1 MNLNFN
7 FVSYK
12 EKKIMKIYKI
22 IITVLCTLFII
33 NCSSEPA
40 PQPGGPTEILNT
52 FVEASKTKDVET
64 MKRALSKGT
73 MSLIEQSAQKQNT
86 SIDELL
92 KNEEGT
98 LVRELPETQNEK
110 IEGDAATLEV
120 KNVETGEFDE
130 IPFVKEGGTW
140 RLALDKIVKE
150 INNEESNTPTVEDT
164 SGSNTS
170 KPVGDTPPNAAANK
184 PETNKNQ

>member
-1 MNLNFN
+1 
-7 FVSYK
+7 
-12 EKKIMKIYKI
+12 MKIYK

-52 FVEASKTKDVET
+52 FVEASKTKDIEA

-73 MSLIEQSAQKQNT
+73 MSLIEQSAQKKNT
-86 SIDELL
+86 SVDELL
-92 KNEEGT
+92 KNEQGT
-98 LVRELPETQNEK
+98 LVRELPETRNEK
-110 IEGDAATLEV
+110 IEGDMATLEV

-130 IPFVKEGGTW
+130 IPFVKEGGAW
-140 RLALDKIVKE
+140 RLALDEIVEE
-150 INNEESNTPTVEDT
+150 INDEETSVPTVEDT
-164 SGSNTS
+164 SNSNAS
-170 KPVGDTPPNAAANK
+170 KPGGGTKPNAAANK

>member
-1 MNLNFN
+1 
-7 FVSYK
+7 
-12 EKKIMKIYKI
+12 MKIYK

-40 PQPGGPTEILNT
+40 PQPGGPTEVLNT

-86 SIDELL
+86 SVDELL

-98 LVRELPETQNEK
+98 LVRELPETRKEK
-110 IEGDAATLEV
+110 IEGDVATLEV

-130 IPFVKEGGTW
+130 IPFIKEGGTW
-140 RLALDKIVKE
+140 RLALDEVVRE
-150 INNEESNTPTVEDT
+150 INDEETSAPAVEDT
-164 SGSNTS
+164 SKSNTS
-170 KPVGDTPPNAAANK
+170 KPGGDTQPNATTNK
-184 PETNKNQ
+184 PGTNKNQ

>member
-1 MNLNFN
+1 
-7 FVSYK
+7 
-12 EKKIMKIYKI
+12 MKIYK

-40 PQPGGPTEILNT
+40 PQPGGPTEVLNT

-86 SIDELL
+86 SVDELL

-98 LVRELPETQNEK
+98 LVRELPETRKEK
-110 IEGDAATLEV
+110 IEGDVATLEV

-130 IPFVKEGGTW
+130 IPFIKEGGAW
-140 RLALDKIVKE
+140 RLALDEVVRE
-150 INNEESNTPTVEDT
+150 INDEETSAPAVEDT
-164 SGSNTS
+164 SKSNTS
-170 KPVGDTPPNAAANK
+170 KPGGDTQPNATTNK

>member
-1 MNLNFN
+1 
-7 FVSYK
+7 
-12 EKKIMKIYKI
+12 MKIYK

-40 PQPGGPTEILNT
+40 PQPGGPTEVLNT

-86 SIDELL
+86 SVDELL

-98 LVRELPETQNEK
+98 LVRELPETRKEK
-110 IEGDAATLEV
+110 IEGDVATLEV

-130 IPFVKEGGTW
+130 IPFIKEGGAW
-140 RLALDKIVKE
+140 RLALDEVVRE
-150 INNEESNTPTVEDT
+150 INDEETSAPAVEDT
-164 SGSNTS
+164 SKSNTS
-170 KPVGDTPPNAAANK
+170 KPGGDTQPNATTNK
-184 PETNKNQ
+184 PGTNKNQ

>member
-1 MNLNFN
+1 
-7 FVSYK
+7 
-12 EKKIMKIYKI
+12 MKIYK

-40 PQPGGPTEILNT
+40 PQPGGPTEVLNT

-86 SIDELL
+86 SVDELL

-98 LVRELPETQNEK
+98 LVRELPETRKEK
-110 IEGDAATLEV
+110 IDGDVATLEV

-130 IPFVKEGGTW
+130 IPFIKEGGAW
-140 RLALDKIVKE
+140 RLALDEVVRE
-150 INNEESNTPTVEDT
+150 INDEETSAPAVEDT
-164 SGSNTS
+164 SKSNTS
-170 KPVGDTPPNAAANK
+170 KPGGDTQPNATTNK
-184 PETNKNQ
+184 PGTNKNQ